1 MYPFDVVHI
10 GLGKCMSTYLQNMW
24 ARDPAIR
31 NIEGRQLVQAV
42 NDAIVAHVQHGT
54 ELPEINLNFKSAD
67 VPNRIFTAE
76 GFTFSFLNAAEMGAS
91 IPMKHRY
98 VARTIA
104 GFAPRVLLVVRDPV
118 SWIASAHA
126 QSINQGGFRNRQQ
139 FVSQCRASVLNNLNL
154 NTITQAF
161 TDQGFEVV
169 MLPMELLAEEPDAF
183 WALLEHTCGLS
194 TPADLRPLSMTDQN
208 RTNHKQLPLAA
219 AINRVHARLAD
230 GVRRGNEPDAEA
242 VLQTLGHAQAWG
254 ARRGL
259 SGADEAVLAELRGLV
274 NHADEDAFLSYE
286 VDEAFVAA
294 LRRDFITPLESV
306 DTVAPMLERYN
317 ASLDALLTSPDQRT
331 QTHRLHR

>member
-1 MYPFDVVHI
+1 
-10 GLGKCMSTYLQNMW
+10 
-24 ARDPAIR
+24 
-31 NIEGRQLVQAV
+31 
-42 NDAIVAHVQHGT
+42 
-54 ELPEINLNFKSAD
+54 
-67 VPNRIFTAE
+67 
-76 GFTFSFLNAAEMGAS
+76 
-91 IPMKHRY
+91 MKHRY

-161 TDQGFEVV
+161 TEQGFEVV

-194 TPADLRPLSMTDQN
+194 TPADLRPLSLTDQN

-230 GVRRGNEPDAEA
+230 GVRRGNEPDAE
-242 VLQTLGHAQAWG
+242 VSF
-254 ARRGL
+254 RRSAMPSGRA
-259 SGADEAVLAELRGLV
+259 SPPGADEAVLAELRGLV

-294 LRRDFITPLESV
+294 LRRDFITPLESSI
-306 DTVAPMLERYN
+306 R
-317 ASLDALLTSPDQRT
+317 
-331 QTHRLHR
+331 